1 MSRKTYGQF
10 TFDLTDYHQVYEFV
24 APCPEK
30 RLLIAIIQRALYD
43 YAFPIKGKAH
53 YTFDAANWLF
63 SESQTPMS
71 LNWCCQILSD
81 YPDSLKLQI
90 RKAAKNKTFK
100 PNAVIF
106 RVDTR

>member
-1 MSRKTYGQF
+1 MTRPRLPGY
-10 TFDLTDYHQVYEFV
+10 FDLTDYDQVYEYV

-43 YAFPIKGKAH
+43 YAYPVRGKAH
-53 YTFDAANWLF
+53 YTFDAAAWLF
-63 SESQTPMS
+63 SEAWTPMS
-71 LNWCCQILSD
+71 LNWCCSILSES
-81 YPDSLKLQI
+81 PDSLKLKI
-90 RKAAKNKTFK
+90 RRAAKDKSFK